1 MSTIQENAPMA
12 TMSAPGVDRSVRD
25 VRRFNRFYT
34 RQIGLLQEG
43 VLQSPFSLTEV
54 RALYEIAHRPHVTAT
69 AISSELGLDP
79 GYLSRI
85 LGKFERKGLIER
97 MPSETDGRQI
107 RLALTSRGQKVFSPL
122 NARQNEEVAA
132 MLDKLPLSKQQRLLE
147 AMRTIETVLGPKTQ
161 PRNLFLLRTHQP
173 GDMGWVVHRHGV
185 IYAQE
190 YRYDERFEALVAEI
204 VAEFIQK
211 CDPKRERCWIAEVD
225 GDIAGSVFLVQKSKA
240 IAKLRLL
247 VVEPWARGMGIG
259 RRLVNECIRF
269 ARQVGYR
276 RIILWTQSELSAAR
290 HLYEEAG
297 FQLVKQ
303 EPHRSWGRDDLV
315 AETWELDLMR
325 RSTDGK
331 GLVSRLRT
339 RPIASRPPLSLNQ
352 EGRKKGPFS
361 A

>member
-1 MSTIQENAPMA
+1 MA
-12 TMSAPGVDRSVRD
+12 VLSAPGVDRSVRD

-43 VLQSPFSLTEV
+43 VLQSPFSLTQV
-54 RALYEIAHRPHVTAT
+54 RVLYEIAHRVHATAT
-69 AISSELGLDP
+69 DISGELGLDP

-85 LGKFERKGLIER
+85 LARFESKGLIER
-97 MPSETDGRQI
+97 KPSETDGRQI
-107 RLALTSRGQKVFSPL
+107 LLSLTFQGQKVFSRL
-122 NARQNEEVAA
+122 HARQDEEVAA
-132 MLDKLPLSKQQRLLE
+132 MLVKLSLSEQQRLIE
-147 AMRTIETVLGPKTQ
+147 AMRTIETVLAPQAQ
-161 PRNLFLLRTHQP
+161 PRNVFLLRTHQP
-173 GDMGWVVHRHGV
+173 GDMGWVVHRHGA

-190 YRYDERFEALVAEI
+190 YRYDERFEALVAGI
-204 VAEFIQK
+204 VAEFIEK
-211 CDPKRERCWIAEVD
+211 FDPKRERCWMAEVD

-259 RRLVNECIRF
+259 RRLVNECIHF

-303 EPHRSWGRDDLV
+303 EPHRSWGRDNLV
-315 AETWELDLMR
+315 AETWELDLMQ
-325 RSTDGK
+325 RSIDET
-331 GLVSRLRT
+331 LVSRLRT
-339 RPIASRPPLSLNQ
+339 RQIA
-352 EGRKKGPFS
+352 
-361 A
+361 